1 MFKLNQLIVGIFL
14 FLSSLFS
21 CQQKGDFQ
29 SMNVE
34 EFDSLI
40 QNEDIQRLDVRT
52 LAEYSEGHITKTIN
66 INVMDDS
73 FASMAD
79 SLLQKDKPVAVYC
92 RSGNRSKKAVQ
103 QEIRMAGIGGKVE
116 FMCGE
121 DVAAVFLDMAENYRS
136 TAQDAP
142 IGIKLGDG
150 EVRIGSYVIRFM
162 DETYPAPMTG
172 EWVPKLDA
180 KTLMGVAVDVPGTIW
195 YCAIDSISAN
205 NAAVPLHIVP
215 VKSDDD
221 TSITLIGQ
229 AKPMPARPSRAVCK
243 AVVVA

>member
-92 RSGNRSKKAVQ
+92 RSGKRSKKAATILSEKGYKVFELDKGFNSW
-103 QEIRMAGIGGKVE
+103 QEAGKEIEK
-116 FMCGE
+116 
-121 DVAAVFLDMAENYRS
+121 
-136 TAQDAP
+136 
-142 IGIKLGDG
+142 
-150 EVRIGSYVIRFM
+150 
-162 DETYPAPMTG
+162 
-172 EWVPKLDA
+172 
-180 KTLMGVAVDVPGTIW
+180 
-195 YCAIDSISAN
+195 
-205 NAAVPLHIVP
+205 
-215 VKSDDD
+215 
-221 TSITLIGQ
+221 
-229 AKPMPARPSRAVCK
+229 
-243 AVVVA
+243 